1 MAKVEVEV
9 TKVYDWLEQTKARI
23 NVLRGGTRSSKTYSL
38 AQHFIFNKLIKGNDR
53 VIIIARKTL
62 PALKK
67 TAYKLFIDLLEK
79 YQLFDSCKLNK
90 TDMELRY
97 KNNIIYFMSL
107 DDPHKIGSLDY
118 NDVWL
123 EEAVEFTFND
133 FTQFNIRASR
143 PGGNNQLF
151 LSFNPISALH
161 WIKTELLD
169 KRKDIA
175 ENISTYKDNIRH
187 LPLELIK
194 EIENLIKVDQNF
206 YKIYTLGQWGVLENI
221 IYGNWKTF
229 KKVKIDKETKVKTID
244 GKKVDDITYGLD
256 FGFSNPSCLTEIN
269 WIENDFIIHELL
281 YQDKLT
287 NTELIERVKKLLP
300 EEERYREIYADHSEP
315 DRINE
320 FYQAGFNVHK
330 ARKDVTAGID
340 YCKTRMLGITADSIN
355 GIKELQSYKRRED
368 KDGNVMEEP
377 VKFNDHFC
385 DSMRYGAYSKAN
397 IIGESKLADFSF
409 R

>member
-1 MAKVEVEV
+1 MPKIDFDV
-9 TKVYDWLEQTKARI
+9 TKIYDWLEQSKARI
-23 NVLRGGTRSSKTYSL
+23 NILRGGTRSSKSYSI
-38 AQHFIFNKLIKGNDR
+38 AQHFIFNKLVAGDNR
-53 VIIIARKTL
+53 VIIVARKTL
-62 PALKK
+62 PALRK
-67 TAYKLFIDLLEK
+67 TAMKLVIDLLDE
-79 YQLFDSCKLNK
+79 YHIK
-90 TDMELRY
+90 TKFNQTNLELRY
-97 KNNIIYFMSL
+97 KNNLMYFMSL

-161 WIKTELLD
+161 WIKTELVD

-175 ENISTYKDNIRH
+175 ENVSTYKDNIKH
-187 LPLELIK
+187 LPPELVK
-194 EIENLIKVDQNF
+194 EIEDLINQDQNF
-206 YKIYTLGQWGVLENI
+206 YKIYTLGEWGVLENI

-229 KKVKIDKETKVKTID
+229 SKVEIDKETKVKTID
-244 GKKVDDITYGLD
+244 GNKVDDITYGLD

-269 WIENDFIIHELL
+269 WVENDFIAHELL
-281 YQDKLT
+281 YQSGLT
-287 NTELIERVKKLLP
+287 NTELIERAKKLIP
-300 EEERYREIYADHSEP
+300 EDVRYREIYADHSEP
-315 DRINE
+315 DRIAE
-320 FYQAGFNVHK
+320 FYDADFNIHK
-330 ARKDVTAGID
+330 AKKDVTAGID
-340 YCKTRMLGITADSIN
+340 YCKTRMLGVTADSVN

-385 DSMRYGAYSKAN
+385 DSMRYGAYSKFD
-397 IIGESKLADFSF
+397 ITGESKLADFSF